1 MLSLASAL
9 RLPSQSQYAQ
19 PPQRATRPQLQQQ
32 QERGDRGVLL
42 PRRSVLAALP
52 ALVALPQHSWALF
65 EAGPQGEFR
74 SLVDSLSKVD
84 DLTGQLQRGELK
96 TADDDALVVL
106 QTATIYFKGIAATM
120 DKATAEM
127 KLLDAAE
134 QERAAALT
142 ASFRQELEAL
152 FVGCRTKAP
161 AAQQA
166 AAEKAGGALR
176 EYLGVAAARYKVPA
190 LVQPA
195 RYSNDPEKFAAQYYG
210 FLSCEGLS

>member
-84 DLTGQLQRGELK
+84 DLTGQLQRGEL
-96 TADDDALVVL
+96 
-106 QTATIYFKGIAATM
+106 
-120 DKATAEM
+120 
-127 KLLDAAE
+127 
-134 QERAAALT
+134 
-142 ASFRQELEAL
+142 
-152 FVGCRTKAP
+152 
-161 AAQQA
+161 
-166 AAEKAGGALR
+166 
-176 EYLGVAAARYKVPA
+176 
-190 LVQPA
+190 
-195 RYSNDPEKFAAQYYG
+195 
-210 FLSCEGLS
+210 